1 LISPRPPTALFLRRA
16 LPGLALLLLVRLC
29 LSVPPA
35 TAAPPLLEDLRY
47 RIEVLVWPDAAR
59 ARLTLKR
66 LSPGRFAAEITGDT
80 QGLIKLISGGHRE
93 RLYTEM
99 VWRHHRLLPLIY
111 REESWRY
118 GKHGLKEYRFNYPRG
133 RLELWELHAG
143 KGLAKKWQTDLA
155 GQVYDPLSA
164 FYNIRLGI
172 LGPQRQGETNTIQGI
187 PYPRPESMEVRLG
200 SATESGREAM
210 VSLTNPVF
218 ADSRGK
224 LFALVDQQ
232 LVPHQA
238 WTTVSGITIRAFLQ
252 QGSVPLPPGLRNLNA
267 PGPAA
272 SCRSP
277 NEELLASGGR
287 GESR

>member
-1 LISPRPPTALFLRRA
+1 LISPRPPTAYFLRRA

-29 LSVPPA
+29 LPVPPA
-35 TAAPPLLEDLRY
+35 YAAPPLLEDLRY

-224 LFALVDQQ
+224 LFAYVDQQ

-238 WTTVSGITIRAFLQ
+238 WTTVSGITIRARL
-252 QGSVPLPPGLRNLNA
+252 LPGGVIMDPARSKLPV
-267 PGPAA
+267 PGPGASRRPPEADLPAA
-272 SCRSP
+272 APS
-277 NEELLASGGR
+277 EQ
-287 GESR
+287 